1 MRYLPFHGS
10 RGSPTGLLLFVVPV
24 EEYEQCPARRHD
36 RQLPV
41 TARSPAPESATQE
54 PVKKPRS
61 IPWTALIAI
70 VVLGALAAAV
80 LIPSYGD
87 YADRSQ
93 VAEAVSLLG
102 GARTPLA
109 EYYADQ
115 KKWPSSLVAMI
126 PETGGKYVQSVAI
139 TKGAG
144 GAGEIEL
151 TATLKTE
158 GVDRRVAGKS
168 VHLLSAD
175 GGKSWVCGAGT
186 VPEKTLPTSCRA
198 SQ

>member
-1 MRYLPFHGS
+1 MS
-10 RGSPTGLLLFVVPV
+10 
-24 EEYEQCPARRHD
+24 
-36 RQLPV
+36 
-41 TARSPAPESATQE
+41 ESSQE
-54 PVKKPRS
+54 PVKKPRR
-61 IPWTALIAI
+61 IPWTALISI
-70 VVLGALAAAV
+70 VVLGALVAAV

-93 VAEAVSLLG
+93 VTEAMSLLD

-109 EYYADQ
+109 EYYARQ
-115 KKWPSSLVAMI
+115 KKWPQSLAGMI
-126 PETGGKYVQSVAI
+126 SEARGKYVQSVTI

-144 GAGEIEL
+144 SAAEIEL

-175 GGKSWVCGAGT
+175 GGKSWTCRAGT
-186 VPEKTLPTSCRA
+186 VQEKSLPLSCRA

>member
-1 MRYLPFHGS
+1 MSGS
-10 RGSPTGLLLFVVPV
+10 S
-24 EEYEQCPARRHD
+24 
-36 RQLPV
+36 
-41 TARSPAPESATQE
+41 QE
-54 PVKKPRS
+54 PVRKPRS
-61 IPWTALIAI
+61 IPWTALISI
-70 VVLGALAAAV
+70 LVLGAVVAAV

-93 VAEAVSLLG
+93 VAEAMSLLG

-109 EYYADQ
+109 GYYADQ
-115 KKWPSSLVAMI
+115 KKWPSSLAGMI

-144 GAGEIEL
+144 GAGEIQL

-175 GGKSWVCGAGT
+175 GGKSWSCRAGT
-186 VPEKTLPTSCRA
+186 VPESTLPQSCRA

>member
-1 MRYLPFHGS
+1 MSGS
-10 RGSPTGLLLFVVPV
+10 S
-24 EEYEQCPARRHD
+24 
-36 RQLPV
+36 
-41 TARSPAPESATQE
+41 QE
-54 PVKKPRS
+54 PVKKPRR
-61 IPWTALIAI
+61 IPWTALISI
-70 VVLGALAAAV
+70 VVLGALVAAV

-93 VAEAVSLLG
+93 VTEAVLLLG

-109 EYYADQ
+109 EHYAGH
-115 KKWPSSLVAMI
+115 KKWPPSLAGMI

-139 TKGAG
+139 TRGAG

-151 TATLKTE
+151 TATLKTV

-175 GGKSWVCGAGT
+175 GGKNWICRAGT
-186 VPEKTLPTSCRA
+186 VQEKSLPLDCRA